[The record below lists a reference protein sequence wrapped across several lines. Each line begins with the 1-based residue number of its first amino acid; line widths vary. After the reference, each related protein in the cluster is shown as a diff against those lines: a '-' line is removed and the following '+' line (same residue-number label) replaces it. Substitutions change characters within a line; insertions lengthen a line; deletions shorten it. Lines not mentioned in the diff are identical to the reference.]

1 MSWPLAQATPSDLD
15 LGELD
20 PTSVNAEPPSAYRC
34 FHPVA
39 ITLSSLSYMTNTAK
53 NLNTIILALYHKI
66 YAWSMWPIP
75 RPQGAGEYI
84 ALSYVWGD
92 AHELRTIQVD
102 GRLRNITANLEAALR
117 GIRDTERVLDVWAD
131 ALCINQDD
139 VSEKTSQVRRMGAVY
154 AYAGHTIIY
163 LDESSRELDAVLEEI
178 KSASKPR
185 SMLKVDERLVEIL
198 GISEAARQALNR
210 IISRPWFKRV
220 WTLQEVVLSKDPW
233 VQCGSRRLRWTTLV
247 DFVRVAFKNAPHNH
261 SAPEEDKEISEGS
274 MDDDLSV
281 LLSMDQARNEY
292 HFSMGEGGT
301 LLDVVSARR
310 GLGASDPRDIIFAQ
324 MDLARD
330 KFQATAILK
339 VDYSRSV
346 VDIFTTVA
354 EYALQQGKDIFQ
366 MMDFEDRAHRYPG
379 LPSWVPDWT
388 QSISDLAPDFQGLKI
403 KIDSTTYYHLRGNSK
418 LLAIPG
424 MYLGSISKVGR
435 HVTLGGPVNT
445 PESLGLTQLSWEEHW
460 GPRYKAFLSAAYQF
474 FKAETPDTEEAKLA
488 LEEESCALLSAW
500 LKRIGLGG
508 CSLPSFERYWS
519 PLAWPRLKTTNYA
532 FIYEGL
538 FGSNAVESRFF
549 QEPVLAQT
557 LIHLLLGP
565 RIPPSYREDS
575 YETSF
580 YHKASTFTTYQ
591 KDFVRLKRQR
601 FCIISGESKGFLDT
615 QVDGATEIT
624 HIPENARVGDKVF
637 VVALNRTLHAFVL
650 RLAMD
655 NSSASRGS
663 SDSYSVVGP
672 CDMRSLS
679 DIGSI
684 QQLSEY
690 EEILLC

>member
-1 MSWPLAQATPSDLD
+1 MERTLAAKRNSAFQYRPLTSNDGFRIIHLQPSRDPRALVRCI
-15 LGELD
+15 LEHTTLAKYNHELID
-20 PTSVNAEPPSAYRC
+20 
-34 FHPVA
+34 
-39 ITLSSLSYMTNTAK
+39 
-53 NLNTIILALYHKI
+53 
-66 YAWSMWPIP
+66 
-75 RPQGAGEYI
+75 QYI

-92 AHELRTIQVD
+92 AHDLRTIQVD

-178 KSASKPR
+178 RSASKPR

-198 GISEAARQALNR
+198 GISDAARQSMNR
-210 IISRPWFKRV
+210 VMSRPWFKRV

-247 DFVRVAFKNAPHNH
+247 DFVRVAFKNALHTTP
-261 SAPEEDKEISEGS
+261 SAPEEDKEISDGS
-274 MDDDLSV
+274 MEADLSV

-330 KFQATAILK
+330 KSHAAALLK

-346 VDIFTTVA
+346 VDIFTAVA

-366 MMDFEDRAHRYPG
+366 MMDFEDRARRYPG

-388 QSISDLAPDFQGLKI
+388 QSISDLAPDWQGLKV
-403 KIDSTTYYHLRGNSK
+403 KIDSTTYYHFKGNSN

-435 HVTLGGPVNT
+435 YVTLAGPVNT
-445 PESLGLTQLSWEEHW
+445 PESLDLTQLSWEEHW

-474 FKAETPDTEEAKLA
+474 FRAEIPDTKETKLA

-500 LKRIGLGG
+500 LKAIGLGG

-519 PLAWPRLKTTNYA
+519 PLAWPRLETTNYA

-557 LIHLLLGP
+557 LTHLLLGP
-565 RIPPSYREDS
+565 QVPPSYREDS
-575 YETSF
+575 YETSV
-580 YHKASTFTTYQ
+580 YHKTSTFTSYQ
-591 KDFVRLKRQR
+591 KDFARLKRQR
-601 FCIISGESKGFLDT
+601 FCIISGGSKGFLDI
-615 QVDGATEIT
+615 QEDEATEIIHT
-624 HIPENARVGDKVF
+624 PENAQVGDKVF

-650 RLAMD
+650 RLAMN
-655 NSSASRGS
+655 NSLASRGS
-663 SDSYSVVGP
+663 SDSYSVIGP
-672 CDMRSLS
+672 CNLRSLS

-684 QQLSEY
+684 QKLSEY